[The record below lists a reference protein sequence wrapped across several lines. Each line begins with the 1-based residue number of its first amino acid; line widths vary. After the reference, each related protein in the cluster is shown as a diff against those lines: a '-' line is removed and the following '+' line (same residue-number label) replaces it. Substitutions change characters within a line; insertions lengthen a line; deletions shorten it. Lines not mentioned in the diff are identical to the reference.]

1 MKWNRRQFF
10 RAISTLGIS
19 TVLSVIFGQKYSEAE
34 NWQATNEES
43 DRRIQ
48 KLRTAN
54 LEIRLLDHAGQPI
67 ANQIVKIEHW
77 RHLFNFGAAYHTNL
91 NFKDNESTSDR
102 LHREYFL
109 QLFNAATVTFYWR
122 YYEPQENQYAD
133 AALLQQIAWLKH
145 HDFYLRGHPLFWNH
159 NPACLPLWLENR
171 ELTSQEVRL
180 YMDKVIQHMSEFI
193 FPLLDEVDVF
203 NELVTWD
210 NYDHPFTDLFKEQGK
225 INVVKEYLT
234 KFKQLNPKTRAVIND
249 FISNSRYPQIL
260 QEFQKAQ
267 VPFDSIGQQAHMF
280 GRNWTIERLKT
291 TIENLSSL
299 GKPIVLTEVSVLS
312 GATIPNLDFS
322 RTYTDWQS
330 DRDRELIQADY
341 LELLYRLAYSYPH
354 ISGIFLWSYSDRG
367 AWLGAPTGILN
378 KDGIPKP
385 AFTRLNRLINQTW
398 RTNVE
403 LKTDSNGYAII
414 ANAYE
419 GIYKIVI
426 GNQTFLNK
434 HTSSQ
439 PLKKNIPINH
449 SH

>member
-1 MKWNRRQFF
+1 MKYNRRQFF
-10 RAISTLGIS
+10 RTINAIGIS
-19 TVLSVIFGQKYSEAE
+19 TFLSVFLREKYSEAE
-34 NWQATNEES
+34 SWQSTNEEIEQ
-43 DRRIQ
+43 RIQ
-48 KLRTAN
+48 RSRTAN
-54 LEIRLLDHAGQPI
+54 LELRLLDVTGKPI
-67 ANQIVKIEHW
+67 TNQIVKIEHW

-91 NFKDNESTSDR
+91 SFKDNESASDR
-102 LHREYFL
+102 RHREYFL

-133 AALLQQIAWLKH
+133 AVLLEQITWLKQH
-145 HDFYLRGHPLFWNH
+145 GFYLRGHPLFWNH

-171 ELTSQEVRL
+171 DLTSQEVQI

-193 FPLLDEVDVF
+193 FTQLDEVDVF

-210 NYDHPFTDLFKEQGK
+210 NYEHPFTDLFKVRGK
-225 INVVKEYLT
+225 IHVVKEYLT
-234 KFKQLNPKTRAVIND
+234 KFKNLNPKTRAVIND
-249 FISNSRYPQIL
+249 FISNSSYAEML

-267 VPFDSIGQQAHMF
+267 IPFDSIGQQAHMF
-280 GRNWTIERLKT
+280 RGNWTIDRL
-291 TIENLSSL
+291 INIVENLSSL
-299 GKPIVLTEVSVLS
+299 GKPIVFTEVSVLS
-312 GATIPNLDFS
+312 GSTKPDLDFS
-322 RTYTDWQS
+322 RSYTDWQS
-330 DRDRELIQADY
+330 DRFHELIQADY
-341 LELLYRLAYSYPH
+341 LELLYRLVYSYSH

-403 LKTDSNGYAII
+403 LKTDNNGYAFV

-426 GNQTFLNK
+426 GNQTFVKK

-439 PLKKNIPINH
+439 PIKERIHINI
-449 SH
+449 